1 MKYSTSQIHLI
12 VFGTLYLLVF
22 SWTGIGQS
30 TMTIMNSEMSSS
42 QIHSKK
48 PTLLKELTCLES
60 LNLHDDIGGDKS
72 NEEGQLFL
80 KDTNGNIKAAIDS
93 DLYRGALS
101 LFDFKG
107 NETIRLD
114 ANYYGD
120 GRIMTDEL
128 IVKGGSDIAERFDVV
143 KSETK
148 AKPGMIVSIDSE
160 KSGKLSISQKAF
172 DRKVVGIISGAN
184 GADTG
189 LRIGKSGD
197 IADGRYPVALTGRVY
212 VYANEEGGAI
222 QAGDLLTTSSTVG
235 QAMKASDYQKAQ
247 GAIIGKAMT
256 GIDENGFVL
265 VFVNL
270 Q

>member
-1 MKYSTSQIHLI
+1 MKNLTNRIHIL
-12 VFGTLYLLVF
+12 VFGTFYLLTF

-30 TMTIMNSEMSSS
+30 VMDGNTSNSSIDSETA
-42 QIHSKK
+42 IFIEDI
-48 PTLLKELTCLES
+48 LGLGG
-60 LNLHDDIGGDKS
+60 LNLHADIEKKKS
-72 NEEGQLFL
+72 NKEGHFFL

-93 DLYRGALS
+93 DPYRGALS
-101 LFDFKG
+101 LFDFRE

-143 KSETK
+143 KNTRK
-148 AKPGMIVSIDSE
+148 PMPGMIVSIDKE
-160 KSGKLSISQKAF
+160 KAGKLSITQTAF

-184 GADTG
+184 GTDTG
-189 LRIGKSGD
+189 LHIGEKGS
-197 IADGRYPVALTGRVY
+197 IADGRYPVALTGKVY
-212 VYANEEGGAI
+212 VYANKEGGII
-222 QAGDLLTTSSTVG
+222 QAGDLLTTSSKEG
-235 QAMKASDYQKAQ
+235 EAMKANNYEKAQ

-256 GIDENGFVL
+256 GIDKNGFVL